1 MIALVHGYYEKEAY
15 VKKYIIKRVL
25 ISLATLFVILLVLFI
40 LMDLMP
46 GTPFND
52 EKLTEAQKA
61 LLFAKYGLDK
71 PLYTRFFLYCKN
83 MLKGDLGV
91 SYAINKNFA
100 VSEMVKDRL
109 GISIGVG
116 AMAMTI
122 GTVLGLVLGIL
133 AALNHNSWIDNLY

>member
-1 MIALVHGYYEKEAY
+1 M
-15 VKKYIIKRVL
+15 KKYIFKRVL
-25 ISLATLFVILLVLFI
+25 ISLATLFVILLVLFM

-52 EKLTEAQKA
+52 EKLTEAQKV

-71 PLYTRFFLYCKN
+71 PFYVRFFLYAKN

-100 VSEMVKDRL
+100 VSEMVKERL

-116 AMAMTI
+116 AMAMLL
-122 GTVLGLVLGIL
+122 GTVFGAFIL
-133 AALNHNSWIDNLY
+133 

>member
-1 MIALVHGYYEKEAY
+1 M
-15 VKKYIIKRVL
+15 KKYIIKRVL

-46 GTPFND
+46 GSPFND

-61 LLFAKYGLDK
+61 LLYAKYGLDK
-71 PLYTRFFLYCKN
+71 PLLTRFFLYTKN
-83 MLKGDLGV
+83 MLKGDMGV

-109 GISIGVG
+109 DRNYP
-116 AMAMTI
+116 
-122 GTVLGLVLGIL
+122 GTDPGYSGSLESQHL
-133 AALNHNSWIDNLY
+133 DR